1 MAFKVTAAAVGLL
14 LALVATYGVA
24 IFARRRSMRDT
35 DAGLA
40 EMKFNRW
47 LVGLSAGTTANS
59 GFIATGSVGLGYTFG
74 LKSLVLSIGWLVGDL
89 VFWYFFPARIN
100 RAGRESQATT
110 VADVLT
116 HKLSGNASSL
126 LGKLSGL
133 MILVCLT
140 GFLSAQW
147 LAGQKVFTGAF
158 GVPNSVA
165 LALFA
170 LLIVGYSCIGG
181 FRGSV
186 YTDVLL
192 AIIRIAGS
200 IVAMVAIV
208 WFAMDDRA
216 LFAKNIAAAGNGFL
230 SLRFGGIAGTASFM
244 FGFAVAAVCFG
255 LGQPQLFTRYLAGS
269 SPEETRSAWWIYIGF
284 VQFTWVS
291 MMVFGALLRGVM
303 PSLADPETGL
313 RIFFQTYTNALLT
326 GLILAHVFATNAATS
341 NGLLITMAQTITHN
355 LVPRAYRDRNLRRSL
370 FIAILLMGLVSVL
383 VSAAM
388 HGSAYNVALSSMPL
402 MGAGLAAAV
411 MIKVLGW
418 RHSAASLLCAIIGG
432 IFIAVLWQQSGLG
445 TFLYEAGIGTAGG
458 LIINWLTV
466 RVWPEATP
474 VPLRPQ

>member
-1 MAFKVTAAAVGLL
+1 MAFKVTAAELVLL
-14 LALVATYGVA
+14 LALVATFGAA

-35 DAGLA
+35 NAGLA

-59 GFIATGSVGLGYTFG
+59 GFIATGSVALGYTIG
-74 LKSLVLSIGWLVGDL
+74 LKSLILSIGWVLGDL

-116 HKLSGNASSL
+116 YKLSGNAASL
-126 LGKLSGL
+126 LSLLCGL

-147 LAGQKVFTGAF
+147 LGGQKFLTGAF
-158 GVPNSVA
+158 GVPSSVV

-170 LLIVGYSCIGG
+170 SLIIGYSIIGG
-181 FRGSV
+181 FRGSI

-200 IVAMVAIV
+200 IVALVAII

-216 LFAKNIAAAGNGFL
+216 SFAKNIASAGSGFL

-255 LGQPQLFTRYLAGS
+255 LGQPQVFTRYLAGS

-284 VQFTWVS
+284 AQFTMVS
-291 MMVFGALLRGVM
+291 MMIFGALLRGVM
-303 PSLADPETGL
+303 PSITDPETGL
-313 RIFFQTYTNALLT
+313 RIFFQTYTNAVLT
-326 GLILAHVFATNAATS
+326 GLILAHIFATNAATS

-355 LVPRAYRDRNLRRSL
+355 LVPRAYRDWSVRRGL
-370 FIAILLMGLVSVL
+370 LAATLLMGLISVL
-383 VSAAM
+383 VSASM
-388 HGSAYNVALSSMPL
+388 HGPAYNAALASMPL

-411 MIKVLGW
+411 MIKLLGW
-418 RHSAASLLCAIIGG
+418 RHSAASLLCAIVGG
-432 IFIAVLWQQSGLG
+432 ILIAVLWQQSGMG
-445 TFLYEAGIGTAGG
+445 AFLYEAGIGTAGG
-458 LIINWLTV
+458 LVINWLAVKIWRGTI
-466 RVWPEATP
+466 P
-474 VPLRPQ
+474 VSQPAQ